1 MENQTGSQGNF
12 DRLISELDRRA
23 ADWEVYLERYSIA
36 SGIIEKGKIKGIKRE
51 SEETAAIRVIVDG
64 KVGFASGRISESL
77 IEAAVKVA
85 RISEERMGEFPSE
98 SVRNYADGIFDSYL
112 RMPSASHVREA
123 LTLIINSCLETGA
136 NPAFGAIELAWVERS
151 VLNSSGIHVS
161 EEETYSSGFLE
172 AVYGESSAYEMDE
185 TRYFDTTD
193 FEFIGKRAG
202 ELAKMADER
211 VKPDSGSYELVL
223 SPIATQQLLNFSLY
237 PAFRADNVAR
247 KRSILAGRI
256 GEEIFGELTIYDD
269 GKLSYGLNTVSFDD
283 EGVETQ
289 TTALVDEGVL
299 ESYITDFRFAAEL
312 GIEVTGNG
320 FREEI
325 TEYPQPTPTNVVLI
339 HPEVDEWS
347 ESCLYVHSLIGAH
360 TSNPVSGDFSLEINV
375 GFLDGKGV
383 RGGMI
388 YGNIYD
394 LLRKVEYIAEDIRQI
409 ENTVTGSVCFGKVK
423 IKF

>member
-1 MENQTGSQGNF
+1 MKGAVEPDT
-12 DRLISELDRRA
+12 DRLASLLDKRA
-23 ADWEVYLERYSIA
+23 DEWEIYTERYSTA
-36 SGIIEKGKIKGIKRE
+36 SGIVEKGRIKGIKRE
-51 SEETAAIRVIVDG
+51 SERTGAVRVIVDG
-64 KVGFASGRISESL
+64 KVGFASGTLSESL
-77 IEAAVKVA
+77 VDAAIKVT

-98 SVRNYADGIFDSYL
+98 RVRNYAEGIFDPYL
-112 RMPSASHVREA
+112 RMPTSSHVREA
-123 LTLIINSCLETGA
+123 LTLVINSCLETGA
-136 NPAFGAIELAWVERS
+136 NPAFGAVEIGWAERMI
-151 VLNSSGIHVS
+151 VNSSGIHVS

-172 AVYGESSAYEMDE
+172 AVYRESSAYEMDE

-193 FEFIGKRAG
+193 FEFIGRRAG

-211 VKPDSGSYELVL
+211 VKPESGEYELVL
-223 SPIATQQLLNFSLY
+223 SPKATQQLLNFSLY

-247 KRSILAGRI
+247 QRSILAGRI

-289 TTALVDEGVL
+289 ITALVDEGVL

-312 GIEVTGNG
+312 GMEVTGNG

-325 TEYPQPTPTNVVLI
+325 TEYPQPSPTNVVLI
-339 HPEVDEWS
+339 HPEVDEWDDG
-347 ESCLYVHSLIGAH
+347 CIYVHSLIGAH
-360 TSNPVSGDFSLEINV
+360 TSNPVSGDFSVEINV

-388 YGNIYD
+388 YGNVYD
-394 LLRKVEYIAEDIRQI
+394 FLREIEYIAEDIRQI

>member
-1 MENQTGSQGNF
+1 MEEIRRKDI
-12 DRLISELDRRA
+12 DRLVSELDRRA
-23 ADWEVYLERYSIA
+23 DNWEVYLERYSTA
-36 SGIIEKGKIKGIKRE
+36 SGIVERGKIKGIKRE
-51 SEETAAIRVIVDG
+51 SGETVAVRVIVDG
-64 KVGFASGRISESL
+64 KVGFASGDVSESL
-77 IEAAVKVA
+77 VDAAVKVA
-85 RISEERMGEFPSE
+85 KISEERMGEFPSE
-98 SVRNYADGIFDSYL
+98 GVRNHADGIFDPHL
-112 RMPSASHVREA
+112 KTPTALHVKEA

-136 NPAFGAIELAWVERS
+136 NPAFGAVELGWVERKIM
-151 VLNSSGIHVS
+151 NSSGIEVC
-161 EEETYSSGFLE
+161 EEETYSSGFVE
-172 AVYGESSAYEMDE
+172 AVYRDSSAYEMDE
-185 TRYFDTTD
+185 TRFFDTTD
-193 FEFIGKRAG
+193 FEFIGRRAG
-202 ELAKMADER
+202 ELAKMAE
-211 VKPDSGSYELVL
+211 KPIKLDSGNYELVF

-237 PAFRADNVAR
+237 PAFRADNVIR
-247 KRSILAGRI
+247 QRSVLAGRI
-256 GEEIFGELTIYDD
+256 GEEVFGELTIYDD

-325 TEYPQPTPTNVVLI
+325 TEYPQPSPTNVVLI

-347 ESCLYVHSLIGAH
+347 EDCLYVHSLIGAH
-360 TSNPVSGDFSLEINV
+360 TSNPVSGDFSVEINV

-388 YGNIYD
+388 YGNVYE
-394 LLRKVEYIAEDIRQI
+394 LLRGIEYIAEDIRQI

>member
-1 MENQTGSQGNF
+1 MENKAKNQRDIDG
-12 DRLISELDRRA
+12 LVSELDRRA
-23 ADWEVYLERYSIA
+23 DDWEIYLERYSIA

-51 SEETAAIRVIVDG
+51 DEETAAIRVIVNG

-77 IEAAVKVA
+77 VEAAIKVA

-98 SVRNYADGIFDSYL
+98 RVRNYADGIFDSYL
-112 RMPSASHVREA
+112 KTPSASHVREA

-136 NPAFGAIELAWVERS
+136 NPAFGAVELAWVERS

-161 EEETYSSGFLE
+161 EEETYSSGFIE
-172 AVYGESSAYEMDE
+172 AVYRESSAYEMDE

-193 FEFIGKRAG
+193 FEFIGRRAG

-247 KRSILAGRI
+247 KRSILAGKI
-256 GEEIFGELTIYDD
+256 GEEIFGELTVYDD

-312 GIEVTGNG
+312 GVEVTGNG

-325 TEYPQPTPTNVVLI
+325 TEYPQPSPTNVVLI
-339 HPEVDEWS
+339 HPEVGEWS

-360 TSNPVSGDFSLEINV
+360 TSNPVSGDFSVEINV
-375 GFLDGKGV
+375 GFIDGKGV

-388 YGNIYD
+388 YGNVYE
-394 LLRKVEYIAEDIRQI
+394 LLREIEYIAEDIRQI
-409 ENTVTGSVCFGKVK
+409 ENTITGSVCFGKVK

>member
-1 MENQTGSQGNF
+1 MKGAVEPDT
-12 DRLISELDRRA
+12 DRLASLLDKRA
-23 ADWEVYLERYSIA
+23 DEWEIYTERYSTA
-36 SGIIEKGKIKGIKRE
+36 SGIVEKGRIKGIKRE
-51 SEETAAIRVIVDG
+51 SERTGAVRVIVDG
-64 KVGFASGRISESL
+64 KVGFASGTLSESL
-77 IEAAVKVA
+77 VDAAIKVT

-98 SVRNYADGIFDSYL
+98 RVRNYAEGIFDPYL
-112 RMPSASHVREA
+112 RTPTASHVREA
-123 LTLIINSCLETGA
+123 LTLVINSCLETGA
-136 NPAFGAIELAWVERS
+136 NPAFGAVEIGWAERMI
-151 VLNSSGIHVS
+151 VNSSGIHVS

-172 AVYGESSAYEMDE
+172 AVYRESSAYEMDE

-193 FEFIGKRAG
+193 FEFIGRRAG

-211 VKPDSGSYELVL
+211 VKPESGEYELVL

-247 KRSILAGRI
+247 QRSILAGRI

-289 TTALVDEGVL
+289 ITALVDEGVL

-312 GIEVTGNG
+312 GMEVTGNG

-325 TEYPQPTPTNVVLI
+325 TEYPQPSPTNVVLI
-339 HPEVDEWS
+339 HPEVDEWDDG
-347 ESCLYVHSLIGAH
+347 CIYVHSLIGAH
-360 TSNPVSGDFSLEINV
+360 TSNPVSGDFSVEINV

-388 YGNIYD
+388 YGNVYD
-394 LLRKVEYIAEDIRQI
+394 FLREIEYIAEDIRQI

>member
-1 MENQTGSQGNF
+1 MKGAVEPDT
-12 DRLISELDRRA
+12 DRLASLLDKRA
-23 ADWEVYLERYSIA
+23 DEWEIYTERYSTA
-36 SGIIEKGKIKGIKRE
+36 SGIVEKGRIKGIKRE
-51 SEETAAIRVIVDG
+51 SERTGAVRVIVDG
-64 KVGFASGRISESL
+64 KVGFASGTLSESL
-77 IEAAVKVA
+77 VDAAIKVA

-98 SVRNYADGIFDSYL
+98 RVRNYAEGIFDPYL
-112 RMPSASHVREA
+112 RTPTASHVREA
-123 LTLIINSCLETGA
+123 LTLVINSCLETGA
-136 NPAFGAIELAWVERS
+136 NPAFGAVEIGWVERMI
-151 VLNSSGIHVS
+151 VNSSGIHVS

-172 AVYGESSAYEMDE
+172 AVYRESSAYEMDE

-193 FEFIGKRAG
+193 FEFIGRRAG

-211 VKPDSGSYELVL
+211 VKPESGEYELVL

-247 KRSILAGRI
+247 QRSILAGRI

-289 TTALVDEGVL
+289 ITALVDEGVL

-312 GIEVTGNG
+312 GMEVTGNG

-325 TEYPQPTPTNVVLI
+325 TEYPQPSPTNVVLI
-339 HPEVDEWS
+339 HPEVDEWDDG
-347 ESCLYVHSLIGAH
+347 CIYVHSLIGAH
-360 TSNPVSGDFSLEINV
+360 TSNPVSGDFSVEINV

-388 YGNIYD
+388 YGNVYD
-394 LLRKVEYIAEDIRQI
+394 FLREIEYIAEDIRQI